1 MLSLRSTS
9 DSLFSLAI
17 ARYRLDFTVTS
28 PLALPAFAG
37 STLRGAFGTA
47 LRTASCVTRA
57 ADCEGCALL
66 ANCTY
71 AKVFEPRPP
80 ASGQTLASIN
90 QVPRPY
96 VIEPPEWGE
105 RNYQPGETLSFQ
117 IVLAGSALDQL
128 PLILWAFDKALN
140 KGVGKGDGTATLN
153 RVTHLTPDQESPVID
168 APGAAITQHST
179 RLALPPAPAGDAVTL
194 HFHAPLRL
202 QNQGRRASAD
212 EHTPRRLLTALIR
225 RVALISEY
233 HGAGTLSL
241 DFKDLAQR
249 AESLGSEKAL
259 RWRDW
264 SRYSSRQKQKIDL
277 GGVVGRWHLTGE
289 IAPFMPFLHLGQWLH
304 VGKEATFGLGGY
316 RLEFHP

>member
-1 MLSLRSTS
+1 MLSMTPTA
-9 DSLFSLAI
+9 DNLFSLAI
-17 ARYRLDFTVTS
+17 ARYRLDFAVTS
-28 PLALPAFAG
+28 PLSLPAFAG

-47 LRTASCVTRA
+47 LRDASCITRA
-57 ADCEGCALL
+57 RDCEGCALL
-66 ANCTY
+66 AACSY

-80 ASGQTLASIN
+80 AHGQTLASIN
-90 QVPRPY
+90 QAPRPY

-105 RNYQPGETLSFQ
+105 RDYQPGDILSFQ

-140 KGVGKGDGTATLN
+140 KGVGKGDGTATLT
-153 RVTHLTPDQESPVID
+153 RVTHIAPEQENLVMD
-168 APGAAITQHST
+168 APGAAVARHDT
-179 RLALPPAPAGDAVTL
+179 RLPLTPNLAGDTVTL

-212 EHTPRRLLTALIR
+212 EHTPRRLLAALIR

-233 HGAGTLSL
+233 HGAGALPL

-249 AESLGSEKAL
+249 AESLGSEKEL

-277 GGVVGRWHLTGE
+277 GGVIGRWRLTGE

-316 RLEFHP
+316 RLEYQA

>member
-1 MLSLRSTS
+1 MLSLTSTS
-9 DSLFSLAI
+9 DNLFSLAI

-47 LRTASCVTRA
+47 LRTASCITRA
-57 ADCEGCALL
+57 ADCKGCALL
-66 ANCTY
+66 TSCAY

-80 ASGQTLASIN
+80 TSGQSLASIN

-105 RNYQPGETLSFQ
+105 RDYQPGDILSFQ

-128 PLILWAFDKALN
+128 PLVLWAFDKALN
-140 KGVGKGDGTATLN
+140 KGVGKGDGTAILS
-153 RVTHLTPDQESPVID
+153 RVTHLTPDQENPVMD
-168 APGAAITQHST
+168 APGATIAQHST
-179 RLALPPAPAGDAVTL
+179 RLPFSPVPTCDAVTL

-202 QNQGRRASAD
+202 QNQGRRASAT
-212 EHTPRRLLTALIR
+212 EHTPRRLLAALIR
-225 RVALISEY
+225 RVALINEY
-233 HGAGTLSL
+233 HGAGPLPL
-241 DFKDLAQR
+241 DFKDLAAR
-249 AESLGSEKAL
+249 AEGLGSEKDL

-264 SRYSSRQKQKIDL
+264 SRYSSRQQQKIDL
-277 GGVVGRWHLTGE
+277 GGVIGRWRLTGE

-316 RLEFHP
+316 RLELHP